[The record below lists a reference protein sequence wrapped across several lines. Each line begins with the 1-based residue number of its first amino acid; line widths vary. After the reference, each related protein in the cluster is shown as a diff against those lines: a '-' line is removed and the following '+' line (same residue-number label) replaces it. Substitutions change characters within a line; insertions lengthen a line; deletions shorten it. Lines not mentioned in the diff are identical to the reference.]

1 MALAVAAAAA
11 FYLTRARRTKSRPVT
26 EKNPSSYPQHL
37 AYQPDVKPLSPVLK
51 KAIPH
56 PARKP
61 GVFPQAK
68 TTGVV
73 EGMTDISGSLRALV
87 DKYSL
92 DEFTIATSDG
102 LVFAS
107 SGGESAQEDAAHY
120 GGQYGADPDA
130 IIPGVTLFGFTHK
143 GSDLI
148 GIVRTS
154 LRIPADVRRMIE
166 QDTQEILNW
175 WI

>member
-11 FYLTRARRTKSRPVT
+11 FLLTRTRRKKSGPGT
-26 EKNPSSYPQHL
+26 ENTPAHPRQNLGYK
-37 AYQPDVKPLSPVLK
+37 PDAKPISPIIK
-51 KAIPH
+51 KAVPH

-61 GVFPQAK
+61 AVLPQPK
-68 TTGVV
+68 TTTVV
-73 EGMTDISGSLRALV
+73 EEMTDISGSLRALV

-92 DEFTIATSDG
+92 DQFTIATSDG

-120 GGQYGADPDA
+120 GGQYGTDPDA
-130 IIPGVTLFGFTHK
+130 VTPGVTLFGFTHK

-148 GIVRTS
+148 GIIRTN

-166 QDTQEILNW
+166 QDTQDILNW

>member
-1 MALAVAAAAA
+1 VALSVAAAVV
-11 FYLTRARRTKSRPVT
+11 FYLIRTRRAKSRPVT
-26 EKNPSSYPQHL
+26 EKSPSSHQHL
-37 AYQPDVKPLSPVLK
+37 AYQPDAKPVSPVLK
-51 KAIPH
+51 TAMPH
-56 PARKP
+56 TARKP
-61 GVFPQAK
+61 GVFPPVK
-68 TTGVV
+68 TTGIV

-107 SGGESAQEDAAHY
+107 SGGESAQEDAAHF
-120 GGQYGADPDA
+120 GGQYRANPDA

-148 GIVRTS
+148 GIIRTS
-154 LRIPADVRRMIE
+154 LPIPADVRRMIE